1 MLAIPRGGIENGP
14 IRFGGERD
22 HRAGV
27 RQMQHSQA
35 DAQSPVVHTLQWYAV
50 AIAPSIEQAD
60 EPVIIAVGKAAGQ
73 GDISRAVVDGPASL
87 PLRSGRRNRVILLG
101 ANNSVGAKMNEII
114 VVFGHPILHVP
125 QIGDPEGARA
135 GLLK

>member
-1 MLAIPRGGIENGP
+1 
-14 IRFGGERD
+14 
-22 HRAGV
+22 
-27 RQMQHSQA
+27 MQHPQA
-35 DAQSPVVHTLQWYAV
+35 DAQSPVVHTLQGHAA

-73 GDISRAVVDGPASL
+73 GDIPRAVVDGLASL

-101 ANNSVGAKMNEII
+101 ANNSVGAKMNETI
-114 VVFGHPILHVP
+114 VVFGHLILHVP
-125 QIGDPEGARA
+125 QIGDLAGARA

>member
-1 MLAIPRGGIENGP
+1 MVFAS
-14 IRFGGERD
+14 
-22 HRAGV
+22 V
-27 RQMQHSQA
+27 
-35 DAQSPVVHTLQWYAV
+35 AQSPVVHTLQGHA
-50 AIAPSIEQAD
+50 ATIAPGIEQAD

-73 GDISRAVVDGPASL
+73 GDIPRAVVDGLASL

-101 ANNSVGAKMNEII
+101 ANNSVGAKMNETI